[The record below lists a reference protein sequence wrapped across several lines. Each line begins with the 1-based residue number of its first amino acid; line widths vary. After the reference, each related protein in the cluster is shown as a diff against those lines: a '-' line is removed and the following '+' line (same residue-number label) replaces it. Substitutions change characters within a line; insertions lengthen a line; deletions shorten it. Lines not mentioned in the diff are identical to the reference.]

1 VGNAREGA
9 RKNHG
14 PGLCPGNADRKGNAA
29 AKAAATKVL
38 GKRFSGR
45 LRGRKS
51 LFASGPRAKRGAM
64 IAPRAFARA
73 HVGPY

>member
-1 VGNAREGA
+1 MRAKARATIMAPGSA
-9 RKNHG
+9 RGTRIAK
-14 PGLCPGNADRKGNAA
+14 AFAA
-29 AKAAATKVL
+29 AKAVATKVL